1 MASPRL
7 LRYRQSRPGALYI
20 LTTVTHDRRRLFDNP
35 RNAEKVIDA
44 LRHVER
50 SGRSHSL
57 AWVIMPDHVHWLME
71 LRSGSLATCMNIFK
85 SISSRKPGAGKAWQ
99 MGYHDHALRRDESIE
114 QAARYIVGNPIR
126 AGLAEYV
133 GEYPHAWCRWDVT

>member
-1 MASPRL
+1 
-7 LRYRQSRPGALYI
+7 
-20 LTTVTHDRRRLFDNP
+20 
-35 RNAEKVIDA
+35 
-44 LRHVER
+44 
-50 SGRSHSL
+50 
-57 AWVIMPDHVHWLME
+57 MPDHVHWLME